1 MFVSSYSTYLHTN
14 TTDKN
19 AKKDASKELSSE
31 KSFNLKGLTSP
42 QNTTKPLVN
51 TPVNYQSN
59 QQFLRIKAK
68 AQQQVDQ
75 NTQNNQTTK
84 FSIMNS
90 QIKASSAYSDN
101 STMFSLMPKN
111 QPTIKQTTQNI
122 NQHLPQ
128 EIKDIK
134 ESFLKVK
141 MVNTYISNNNYYQIT
156 A

>member
-19 AKKDASKELSSE
+19 TKKIDSSE
-31 KSFNLKGLTSP
+31 SSSDKSFSLKGLHSS

-59 QQFLRIKAK
+59 HQSLRTKAK
-68 AQQQVDQ
+68 IQQQVEQ
-75 NTQNNQTTK
+75 NTQNTQTTK
-84 FSIMNS
+84 FSTISS
-90 QIKASSAYSDN
+90 QIKASSAYIAN

-111 QPTIKQTTQNI
+111 QPSIKQSTQDI
-122 NQHLPQ
+122 NQNLPQ
-128 EIKDIK
+128 EVKDIK

-141 MVNTYISNNNYYQIT
+141 MVNIYISNNNYYQIT